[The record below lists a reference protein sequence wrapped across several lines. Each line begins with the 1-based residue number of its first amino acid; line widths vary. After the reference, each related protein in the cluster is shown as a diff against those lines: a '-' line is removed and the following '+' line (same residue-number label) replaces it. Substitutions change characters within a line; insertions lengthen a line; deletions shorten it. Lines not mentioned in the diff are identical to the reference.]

1 MKARKPESQK
11 TSARPKK
18 FLWFVVT
25 TLVVCID
32 SKATEV
38 ATTNTKNQFG
48 QALVH
53 DQKSFHGL

>member
-1 MKARKPESQK
+1 MMLSESYEPA
-11 TSARPKK
+11 TSGQPKK
-18 FLWFVVT
+18 FSWFVVT

-48 QALVH
+48 QALV
-53 DQKSFHGL
+53 FRFLAEC